1 MKFDLNKNKVNSLSF
16 SFILLGSLLILVV
29 SFFLAVVF
37 GAAEISVAQVW
48 QALTTS
54 GTGDD
59 ILIIQEI
66 RLPRAV
72 AAVVVGAA
80 LAVAGAIMQGMT
92 RNPLADPGLFGLT
105 AGANAALALAIA
117 LFPALNYFG
126 NMLVSFIGAAVG
138 AGLVFGI
145 SSLNK
150 KRFSPFR
157 IVLAG
162 SAVSTFLYALAK
174 GISLYFQISKDV
186 SMWTAGGLVGISW
199 AQLRLIIPFV
209 LVGLTA
215 AFFLSRQLTILS
227 LKEEIAVGLGQNIF
241 RIKVFLFI
249 IIIVLTGA
257 SVSLVGNI
265 VFLGL
270 MIPHIVRAV
279 VGRDYRFVLPLSA
292 LSGSA
297 FMLLADLLA
306 RTINAPYETPVVAV
320 VAMLGLPFFLI
331 IVNKRRRDFA

>member
-1 MKFDLNKNKVNSLSF
+1 MKFDLKKNKVNSLSF
-16 SFILLGSLLILVV
+16 SFILLASLLILVA

-37 GAAEISVAQVW
+37 GAAEISAAQVW
-48 QALTTS
+48 QALTAS

-126 NMLVSFIGAAVG
+126 NILASFIGAAVG

-150 KRFSPFR
+150 KGFSPFR

-174 GISLYFQISKDV
+174 GISLYFQISKNV

-199 AQLRLIIPFV
+199 TQLKLIIPFV
-209 LVGLTA
+209 LVGLA
-215 AFFLSRQLTILS
+215 ATFFLSRQLTILS

-257 SVSLVGNI
+257 SVALVGNI

-270 MIPHIVRAV
+270 MIPHIVRAA

>member
-1 MKFDLNKNKVNSLSF
+1 MKFDLNKNKVNKLSF
-16 SFILLGSLLILVV
+16 SFILLASFLILVA
-29 SFFLAVVF
+29 SFFLALVF
-37 GAAEISVAQVW
+37 GAADISAVQVW
-48 QALTTS
+48 RALTAS
-54 GTGDD
+54 GGGDD

-105 AGANAALALAIA
+105 AGANAVLALAIA
-117 LFPALNYFG
+117 LFPTLSYFG
-126 NMLVSFIGAAVG
+126 NIIASFIGAAVG
-138 AGLVFGI
+138 AGMVFGI
-145 SSLNK
+145 ASLNK
-150 KRFSPFR
+150 KGFSPFR

-162 SAVSTFLYALAK
+162 SAVSTFLYAVAK
-174 GISLYFQISKDV
+174 GIGLYFQISKDV

-199 AQLRLIIPFV
+199 SQLRLIIPFV
-209 LVGLTA
+209 LIGLAA

-249 IIIVLTGA
+249 VIIVLTGA
-257 SVSLVGNI
+257 SVALVGNI

-270 MIPHIVRAV
+270 MIPHIVRTA
-279 VGRDYRFVLPLSA
+279 VGRDYRFVIPLSA
-292 LSGSA
+292 VAGST
-297 FMLLADLLA
+297 FMLLSDLLA
-306 RTINAPYETPVVAV
+306 RTINAPYETPVVAI

-331 IVNKRRRDFA
+331 IVNKRRSDFA